1 MPIGDTAF
9 RTSLYLE
16 MSEAELYCLLEN
28 DSHGRKET
36 RMIYCTQCR
45 LPLTSWQERDGKY
58 RIRCS
63 GCHSV
68 HEVVV
73 TLIAGSDL
81 SARELNEKLN
91 KNK

>member
-1 MPIGDTAF
+1 
-9 RTSLYLE
+9 
-16 MSEAELYCLLEN
+16 
-28 DSHGRKET
+28 
-36 RMIYCTQCR
+36 
-45 LPLTSWQERDGKY
+45 
-58 RIRCS
+58 
-63 GCHSV
+63 V